1 MSPSAGSSPR
11 YIPRLVAVSLPSQC
25 GFYPGIGEAVDYNA
39 LLSERHAASTEHWDG
54 RVVVSAD
61 PDDINN
67 LQRRQ
72 QRRTAGGAGAVTAP
86 SSSLSSSPS
95 CWTDLLRLPSLHAKN
110 VLTVPPLQNEDDSFE
125 LFSEGQELVRRAQL
139 LDAILDRVRW
149 FAEEAD
155 ALQGIQLCTD
165 ATNVSQSAL
174 AMAQAAAHTAAA
186 DGALC
191 VAAFC
196 CRPGAVWRMASCQ
209 SCATSTREQRSAQRS
224 TTADAAAASPAAD
237 AGLLLPAVQLLCLA
251 VHSPL
256 LSQPAAGIS
265 DSGDIIPLWELN
277 SLLCMQHLSEESALY
292 LPLYLPASLSSLPPV
307 ARLAHIAMAWQQL
320 SLPYCNTQQPVDLR
334 RMTSSQSTQC
344 DRCPAVCLLLL
355 TCAAAA
361 ALCQC

>member
-174 AMAQAAAHTAAA
+174 AKAQAAAHTAAA

-191 VAAFC
+191 VAAFLLQAWGGVADGIVSEL
-196 CRPGAVWRMASCQ
+196 RDEYERTAVSRA
-209 SCATSTREQRSAQRS
+209 
-224 TTADAAAASPAAD
+224 
-237 AGLLLPAVQLLCLA
+237 
-251 VHSPL
+251 
-256 LSQPAAGIS
+256 
-265 DSGDIIPLWELN
+265 ELN
-277 SLLCMQHLSEESALY
+277 S
-292 LPLYLPASLSSLPPV
+292 SSL
-307 ARLAHIAMAWQQL
+307 LL
-320 SLPYCNTQQPVDLR
+320 L
-334 RMTSSQSTQC
+334 
-344 DRCPAVCLLLL
+344 LLLL
-355 TCAAAA
+355 TLVSSRLRSSCSVWLSTLLSCLSQQLASATAATSSR
-361 ALCQC
+361 CGS